1 MPHRVAA
8 LAFEGMAPF
17 ELGCVV
23 EIFRVAR
30 PDGVE
35 WYDLTVCAEAAGP
48 LDVVGGFTMTP
59 SRGLDAFAEADTIV
73 IPGVRDVRSPVS
85 PAVVEAMRSAHA
97 NGARIVSI
105 CSGAFAVAA
114 TGLLD
119 GRTAT
124 THWRYAP
131 LLAARFPE
139 VTVTPDVLYVDH
151 GDVLTSAGSAAG
163 LDLLLHVVRS
173 DHGPTVA
180 NTVARR
186 LVIAPHRAGGQAQ
199 FIETPVTP
207 TEEDAVG
214 RAMEWAL
221 TRLATPI
228 TVREMARRAA
238 MSERSFLRHFARK
251 SGMSP
256 LKWVIAQRIAAS
268 LPLLEGTATPV
279 EEVATVCGF
288 DSPVT
293 FRHHFARAMKTSPSA
308 YRRAFQ
314 AAGLPAVIQGRDIRH
329 EANRATHLHAMAGQ
343 DPAGAG
349 RAGGRLAGRQ
359 APAEGPRGRA
369 ERQDQAGPPATASAG
384 ES

>member
-1 MPHRVAA
+1 MPHRVAV
-8 LAFEGMAPF
+8 LAFDGMAPF

-35 WYDLTVCAEAAGP
+35 WYDLTVCAEIPGP

-59 SRGLDAFAEADTIV
+59 SHGLDAFEKADTIV
-73 IPGVRDVRSPVS
+73 IPGVRDVRRPIA
-85 PAVVEAMRSAHA
+85 PALAAAIAGAHR

-105 CSGAFAVAA
+105 CSGAFALAA
-114 TGLLD
+114 AGLLD

-131 LLAARFPE
+131 LLAARFPA
-139 VTVTPDVLYVDH
+139 VTVTPGVLYVDH

-163 LDLLLHVVRS
+163 LDLLLHLVRT
-173 DHGPTVA
+173 DRGPTIA
-180 NTVARR
+180 NAVARR
-186 LVIAPHRAGGQAQ
+186 LVIAPHREGGQAQ

-214 RAMEWAL
+214 QAMEWAL

-228 TVREMARRAA
+228 TVREMARQAA

-251 SGMSP
+251 SGTSP
-256 LKWVIAQRIAAS
+256 LKWVIAQRVAAS
-268 LPLLEGTATPV
+268 LPLLEGTTAPV
-279 EEVATVCGF
+279 EEIATVCGF

-293 FRHHFARAMKTSPSA
+293 FRHHFTRAMKTSPSA
-308 YRRAFQ
+308 YRRAFHV
-314 AAGLPAVIQGRDIRH
+314 GTDSLAVGIR
-329 EANRATHLHAMAGQ
+329 
-343 DPAGAG
+343 
-349 RAGGRLAGRQ
+349 
-359 APAEGPRGRA
+359 
-369 ERQDQAGPPATASAG
+369 
-384 ES
+384 